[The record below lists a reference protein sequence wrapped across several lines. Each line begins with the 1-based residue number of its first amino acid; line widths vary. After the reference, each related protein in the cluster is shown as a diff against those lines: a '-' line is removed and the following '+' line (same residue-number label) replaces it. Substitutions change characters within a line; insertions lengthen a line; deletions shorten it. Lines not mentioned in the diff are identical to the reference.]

1 MYDSVDFK
9 INSNEVKGIDFLSE
23 IPCCFDITCEQHN
36 SDGKTTIKGTLGN
49 YKISVSDECVKI
61 GKGSLCKYYLG
72 DNFQT
77 MTREGTRMAIEKL
90 SDALHLPF
98 DQAQVTR
105 IDVAQNFILKHPPEV
120 YWNHLGISGRSK
132 RLEQPDG
139 LYYRNTRGSLVFY
152 DKIKEQKKKRQTIPE
167 LYRDKNVLRYEAR
180 YTTRLNNTFKVNR
193 VTGSLLYDEDFYSGL
208 MNRWEDSYK
217 AINKI
222 NDVTMN
228 INDMKIKSAKDLKTF
243 GVLQYV
249 KLKGGELAAMKSI
262 DENLK
267 KGELTRRQAFDLRE
281 YIKEVCK
288 QRIGISTESDV
299 IKELNNKV
307 EETCKNYRR

>member
-1 MYDSVDFK
+1 M
-9 INSNEVKGIDFLSE
+9 
-23 IPCCFDITCEQHN
+23 
-36 SDGKTTIKGTLGN
+36 TIE
-49 YKISVSDECVKI
+49 D
-61 GKGSLCKYYLG
+61 
-72 DNFQT
+72 
-77 MTREGTRMAIEKL
+77 TRMAIEKL
-90 SDALHLPF
+90 SDALHLPI

-105 IDVAQNFILKHPPEV
+105 IDIAQNFILKHPPEV

-132 RLEQPDG
+132 RLEQSDG

-180 YTTRLNNTFKVNR
+180 YTNRLNNTFKVNR
-193 VTGSLLYDEDFYSGL
+193 VTGSLLYDEAFYSGL
-208 MNRWEDSYK
+208 INRWEDSYK

-249 KLKGGELAAMKSI
+249 KLKGGEIAAMKSI

-281 YIKEVCK
+281 YIKEVCE

>member
-23 IPCCFDITCEQHN
+23 IPCCFDITCEHQY
-36 SDGKTTIKGTLGN
+36 SGRTVITGN
-49 YKISVSDECVKI
+49 MQGYKISVSDQCVRI

-77 MTREGTRMAIEKL
+77 MTREDTRMAIEKI
-90 SDALHLPF
+90 SDTLHLPI
-98 DQAQVTR
+98 DQAQITR
-105 IDVAQNFILKHPPEV
+105 IDVAQNLILEHPTEV
-120 YWNHLGISGRSK
+120 YWNHLGASYPNK
-132 RLEQPDG
+132 RLLQSDG
-139 LYYRNTRGSLVFY
+139 LYYKNPRGLLVFY

-180 YTTRLNNTFKVNR
+180 YTNRLNNTFKVNR
-193 VTGSLLYDEDFYSGL
+193 VTGSLLYDEAFYSGL

-228 INDMKIKSAKDLKTF
+228 IKAMKTKSEINIMGILS
-243 GVLQYV
+243 LV
-249 KLKGGELAAMKSI
+249 KIAGGEMAMIEQINESYKI
-262 DENLK
+262 GEITK
-267 KGELTRRQAFDLRE
+267 KQAFDLRK
-281 YIKEVCK
+281 YIKEACK
-288 QRIGISTESDV
+288 LKDGITIESDV

-307 EETCKNYRR
+307 EETCKNYRQ

>member
-23 IPCCFDITCEQHN
+23 IPCCFDITCEQQYR
-36 SDGKTTIKGTLGN
+36 DGKTTITGTLGN

-77 MTREGTRMAIEKL
+77 MTIEDTRMAIEKL

-98 DQAQVTR
+98 EQAQVTR

-152 DKIKEQKKKRQTIPE
+152 DKIKEQKKKGQTIPE

-307 EETCKNYRR
+307 EETCKNYRQ